1 MKDFDNNGIIDKILS
16 KTVAGKDVPVFMK
29 REITDQIPS
38 LKKLNLKHQ
47 DYATKS
53 VQELFGDDIKKAT
66 VKKVNYQAS
75 CIAYNDGK
83 GNFTI
88 RKMPVAMQLSSI
100 NAIKVTDINH
110 DNFPDIIA
118 AGNMFDLLPQF
129 CRIDA
134 CYGHVLINNKKGD
147 FNSLSQ
153 LKSGIDLTGQTRDI
167 LSFKY
172 KKDDCILFLENNEI
186 PVLYKIKFDNN

>member
-1 MKDFDNNGIIDKILS
+1 
-16 KTVAGKDVPVFMK
+16 MK

-66 VKKVNYQAS
+66 VKQVNYQAS

-83 GNFTI
+83 GNFNI
-88 RKMPVAMQLSSI
+88 KKLPVAMQLSSI
-100 NAIKVTDINH
+100 NAIKITDINH
-110 DNFPDIIA
+110 DNYPDIIA

-134 CYGHVLINNKKGD
+134 SYGHVLINNKKGD
-147 FNSLSQ
+147 FYAWPQ
-153 LKSGIDLTGQTRDI
+153 LKSGIDITGQTRDI

-172 KKDDCILFLENNEI
+172 KKADCILFLENNEV
-186 PVLYKIKFDNN
+186 PVLYKIKSAKD

>member
-1 MKDFDNNGIIDKILS
+1 
-16 KTVAGKDVPVFMK
+16 
-29 REITDQIPS
+29 

-53 VQELFGDDIKKAT
+53 VQELFGDAINKAI
-66 VKKVNYQAS
+66 VKQVNFQAS

-88 RKMPVAMQLSSI
+88 KKMPVAMQLSSI
-100 NAIKVTDINH
+100 NAIKITDVNH
-110 DNFPDIIA
+110 DNYPDIIA
-118 AGNMFDLLPQF
+118 AGNMFDLVPQF

-134 CYGHVLINNKKGD
+134 SYGHVLINNKKGD
-147 FNSLSQ
+147 FNALPQS
-153 LKSGIDLTGQTRDI
+153 KSGIDLTGQTKDI

-172 KKDDCILFLENNEI
+172 KNEDCILFLENNEV
-186 PVLYKIKFDNN
+186 PVMYKIKPGKN